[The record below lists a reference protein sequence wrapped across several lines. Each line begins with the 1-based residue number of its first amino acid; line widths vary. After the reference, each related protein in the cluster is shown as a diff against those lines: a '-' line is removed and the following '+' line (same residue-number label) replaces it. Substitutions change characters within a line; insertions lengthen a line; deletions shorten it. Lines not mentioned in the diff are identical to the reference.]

1 MTPHT
6 TDLHNLGGESIN
18 VWKVYT
24 PFGVTSHHMGNPK
37 LTKNFGFQKVY
48 FIHPAWHRK
57 ISWIQQYDY
66 MSIPGKN
73 GGHHQKIDFAV
84 RPPWNDVNKTI

>member
-24 PFGVTSHHMGNPK
+24 PFGVTSHHMGKPQTHEKFWVPK
-37 LTKNFGFQKVY
+37 N
-48 FIHPAWHRK
+48 
-57 ISWIQQYDY
+57 
-66 MSIPGKN
+66 
-73 GGHHQKIDFAV
+73 
-84 RPPWNDVNKTI
+84 